1 MDGWVDGWGVC
12 VGGSQLLPG
21 QWGEMGAWK
30 ESQTDRAAARRPLV
44 KGCKLAEDEMVN
56 RIQDGKMLEGK
67 LDLVADAKGLH
78 SDGVRR

>member
-1 MDGWVDGWGVC
+1 MDGWVDGCGGVPTAAGTMG
-12 VGGSQLLPG
+12 VGG
-21 QWGEMGAWK
+21 EGAWK

-44 KGCKLAEDEMVN
+44 KGCKLAEDDMGN
-56 RIQDGKMLEGK
+56 QIQDGKMLEGK

>member
-1 MDGWVDGWGVC
+1 
-12 VGGSQLLPG
+12 
-21 QWGEMGAWK
+21 
-30 ESQTDRAAARRPLV
+30 
-44 KGCKLAEDEMVN
+44 MVN

>member
-1 MDGWVDGWGVC
+1 MDGCVCGGGVPTAAGTM
-12 VGGSQLLPG
+12 GGG
-21 QWGEMGAWK
+21 GGRGAWK

-44 KGCKLAEDEMVN
+44 KGCKLAEDDMVN
-56 RIQDGKMLEGK
+56 QIQDGKMLEGK